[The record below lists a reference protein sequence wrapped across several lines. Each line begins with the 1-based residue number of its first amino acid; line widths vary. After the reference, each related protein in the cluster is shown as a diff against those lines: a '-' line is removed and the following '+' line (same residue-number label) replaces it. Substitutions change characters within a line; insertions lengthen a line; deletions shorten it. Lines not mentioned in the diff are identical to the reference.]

1 VSLSTLR
8 LRSDQARCPRVALLR
23 PITVNSECEKRFL
36 PEIKTALDTRLY
48 VIVAGAGQPT
58 NNELRVSA

>member
-1 VSLSTLR
+1 M
-8 LRSDQARCPRVALLR
+8 ALLR

-36 PEIKTALDTRLY
+36 PEIKTALDKRLY

>member
-36 PEIKTALDTRLY
+36 PEIKTALDNAFVRHRRR
-48 VIVAGAGQPT
+48 GQPT